1 MQRNIII
8 GIGVIIIAGVLFF
21 VLPNR
26 NIETD
31 TIQSDFERLTHI
43 SLISYEGNTVSF
55 AEFNGRPVV
64 INSGAVCWSV
74 CREELA
80 DVSGLQKEFGDRITV
95 IAIDRQEPLEKVKGY
110 TDELD
115 ITNDMVFLLDPSD
128 SFYKSIGGFSMP
140 ETIFVNEDGD
150 IVVHKRGPMDLNE
163 MREHTEKIISINEA
177 SL

>member
-43 SLISYEGNTVSF
+43 SLISYEGNTVSL
-55 AEFNGRPVV
+55 AEFKGRPVV
-64 INSGAVCWSV
+64 INSWAVWCPF
-74 CREELA
+74 CREELS
-80 DVSGLQKEFGDRITV
+80 DFSGLQKEFGDRITV